1 MSPQETDMLRH
12 AASKTLGIVVL
23 AFAASA
29 CSAGDSSSTHEVD
42 MSLNL
47 RDEAKAEDVG
57 LPSYPGAKPYTEN
70 DDSSS
75 GANLGLETPWFGFK
89 VVALKLETRDE
100 PKRVA
105 AFYRDAL
112 SKYGHV

>member
-1 MSPQETDMLRH
+1 MDMIRQ
-12 AASKTLGIVVL
+12 AVFKSFGIVVL
-23 AFAASA
+23 AFVASA
-29 CSAGDSSSTHEVD
+29 CSAGDSSSAHQLD

-47 RDEAKAEDVG
+47 RDEAKAQDVG
-57 LPSYPGAKPYTEN
+57 LPAYPGAKPYTEG

-89 VVALKLETRDE
+89 VVALKLETRDD

-112 SKYGHV
+112 SKYGHVLECTD